1 MRLSGNRHESSNL
14 SVSAKIRIAV
24 LTKMAILF
32 LCLETIVFLFV
43 LFFLPVLLAQ
53 EGVIFH
59 RCTDVSVT
67 HNEK

>member
-1 MRLSGNRHESSNL
+1 
-14 SVSAKIRIAV
+14 
-24 LTKMAILF
+24 MAILF

-53 EGVIFH
+53 KGVIFH